1 MSEKHQ
7 IEPEVDAPDPD
18 ALTTATIGLV
28 GTIVVIVVVLFVQGL
43 YERVNRSELTRKVV
57 AVAPEE
63 LRNLRAAQLARL
75 QRTGW
80 VDRQNGYVAIPI
92 DKAMALLAA
101 DPKLAAP
108 IVLPAP
114 AATPSPA
121 TPTPAVAAGPGKQSR

>member
-1 MSEKHQ
+1 LSEKRHAA
-7 IEPEVDAPDPD
+7 PEIDAPDPD
-18 ALTTATIGLV
+18 ALTTATIGIV

-43 YERVNRSELTRKVV
+43 YERMNRDETARKVV

-80 VDRQNGYVAIPI
+80 VDRQNGFVAIPI

-114 AATPSPA
+114 PA
-121 TPTPAVAAGPGKQSR
+121 TSVPPPDPAKKTP